1 MRRALASAL
10 LALAAAGC
18 VSTAELARVGLS
30 EADILALEAG
40 GWENQVRIRNLE
52 PETRPLAVR
61 DLHCTR
67 PRGVEAY
74 RCFYALEFGV
84 PGSVP
89 RAMRRRQY
97 LGHDEDGRWEFL
109 IIVSSG

>member
-1 MRRALASAL
+1 MRHALASPL
-10 LALAAAGC
+10 LALAATGC

-30 EADILALEAG
+30 EAEILALEAG
-40 GWENQVRIRNLE
+40 GWEDQVRIRNLE
-52 PETRPLAVR
+52 PETRPIAVR

-67 PRGVEAY
+67 PRRVESY
-74 RCFYALEFGV
+74 RCFYVLEFGV

-97 LGHDEDGRWEFL
+97 LGRGEDGRWEFL